1 MSDKKISLLFVY
13 NADSGLFNTLTDIAH
28 KIFSPSTYACSL
40 CQITHGN
47 FSMRNEWK
55 DFIESFDIPC
65 EFLHKDEAAALLP
78 GFDDYPAVF
87 IRKDSGLQLCL
98 SRQQIDDCDSI
109 DALKA
114 AIQQDCTDTAE
125 ES

>member
-1 MSDKKISLLFVY
+1 MSDKEFSLLFVY

-65 EFLHKDEAAALLP
+65 EFLHKDEAEELLP

-87 IRKDSGLQLCL
+87 RKSDAGLTLCL
-98 SRQQIDDCDSI
+98 SSREIDGCKGVSE
-109 DALKA
+109 LKK
-114 AIQQDCTDTAE
+114 AIREKCITCQAI
-125 ES
+125 